1 MIMPSDDKQFEQQ
14 RNMRYRIKRPL
25 DIKFANNQARK
36 EYVSL
41 QTLIFQ
47 ISYSHNINCP
57 HFQCAVNL
65 AVPVVYSLDDIN
77 STAQFKVVAIFTR
90 DLRFQPLLT
99 SNGPG
104 TLPRFLPEACIKVLP
119 KALLWIFSEA
129 LTWAILEKPLRTK
142 LVNHQQML
150 LVHRFSLLQWEEDDY
165 RLARFIDRPKQ
176 INTQFAIDLIA
187 AVPPTPSKERVI
199 CCDGGGGPTGHPK
212 VFINLVSSSPNT
224 TTSTTQRSRSPTTTT
239 KSS

>member
-1 MIMPSDDKQFEQQ
+1 MQCSLTHFGDPMLSSNTPAIDQTADD
-14 RNMRYRIKRPL
+14 RGI
-25 DIKFANNQARK
+25 
-36 EYVSL
+36 
-41 QTLIFQ
+41 
-47 ISYSHNINCP
+47 
-57 HFQCAVNL
+57 
-65 AVPVVYSLDDIN
+65 
-77 STAQFKVVAIFTR
+77 
-90 DLRFQPLLT
+90 
-99 SNGPG
+99 
-104 TLPRFLPEACIKVLP
+104 
-119 KALLWIFSEA
+119 W
-129 LTWAILEKPLRTK
+129 
-142 LVNHQQML
+142 
-150 LVHRFSLLQWEEDDY
+150 QWEEDDY

>member
-1 MIMPSDDKQFEQQ
+1 MQSDGKQFEQQ

-25 DIKFANNQARK
+25 DIKFANDQARK
-36 EYVSL
+36 EY
-41 QTLIFQ
+41 
-47 ISYSHNINCP
+47 
-57 HFQCAVNL
+57 
-65 AVPVVYSLDDIN
+65 
-77 STAQFKVVAIFTR
+77 VVAIFTR
-90 DLRFQPLLT
+90 DLKFQPLLT

-104 TLPRFLPEACIKVLP
+104 IFSRFLPEACIKVLP

-129 LTWAILEKPLRTK
+129 LTWAILEKPLQTQ

-150 LVHRFSLLQWEEDDY
+150 LVHPFSLLVIQGMEWFFWQQWEEDDY

-212 VFINLVSSSPNT
+212 VFINLDKPGNHSCGYCGL
-224 TTSTTQRSRSPTTTT
+224 RFF
-239 KSS
+239 KEGHDH